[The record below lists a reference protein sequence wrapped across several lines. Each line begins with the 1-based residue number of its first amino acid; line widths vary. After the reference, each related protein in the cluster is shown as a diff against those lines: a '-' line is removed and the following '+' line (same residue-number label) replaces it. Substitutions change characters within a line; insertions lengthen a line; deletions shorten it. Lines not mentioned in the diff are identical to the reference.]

1 MNLIKDVW
9 IPTLRFSG
17 KSAEISPFEIT
28 SQIENDSDP
37 IVSLNSPRPD
47 FNGALLQFLT
57 GLLQVVF
64 PPENEIEWE
73 DLFVNP
79 PSPEILKEAM
89 TKAESAFELFGDG
102 SRFMQDTNLNEEDT
116 IFDISA
122 LFIESPGENTIKL
135 KKDFFIKR
143 NSISQICE
151 KCAGIGLFSFQTNS
165 PSGGQGHLTSIRGGG
180 PLTTFVT
187 SKLKNPKKNSLW
199 SILWLNVLPKSYFQV
214 NGHKKIPFQSVFPWT
229 NPKIEDLQSKG
240 KTTTPQDLHPLS
252 VYWSY
257 PRRILLRKETENGVC
272 DVCNRSSSVLVRS
285 YHTRTYGLSYSE
297 GGWIHPFSPY
307 YKSKES
313 WLPYHPQPGGI
324 LYHYWQTITLGKDQ
338 ENQAALVIRRFLNR
352 KIPGEQTSILTFG
365 YDMDNM
371 KARCWYESE
380 IPFFNVPPDTIE
392 KFEEQISQILNAS
405 AEVKK
410 NLRQA
415 VRNAWLDKKND
426 SKGDLTFLDVSFLKV
441 TESPFYDL
449 IRIVKETLI
458 SGITDLSTL
467 KETWLNLLNESA
479 LKLFDQY
486 ADSGNF
492 EFENIERIVNARKD
506 LRTKDLGS
514 KTRTTLGL
522 IIPEKKSKRSKK

>member
-1 MNLIKDVW
+1 
-9 IPTLRFSG
+9 
-17 KSAEISPFEIT
+17 
-28 SQIENDSDP
+28 
-37 IVSLNSPRPD
+37 
-47 FNGALLQFLT
+47 
-57 GLLQVVF
+57 
-64 PPENEIEWE
+64 
-73 DLFVNP
+73 
-79 PSPEILKEAM
+79 
-89 TKAESAFELFGDG
+89 
-102 SRFMQDTNLNEEDT
+102 
-116 IFDISA
+116 
-122 LFIESPGENTIKL
+122 
-135 KKDFFIKR
+135 
-143 NSISQICE
+143 
-151 KCAGIGLFSFQTNS
+151 
-165 PSGGQGHLTSIRGGG
+165 
-180 PLTTFVT
+180 
-187 SKLKNPKKNSLW
+187 
-199 SILWLNVLPKSYFQV
+199 
-214 NGHKKIPFQSVFPWT
+214 
-229 NPKIEDLQSKG
+229 
-240 KTTTPQDLHPLS
+240 
-252 VYWSY
+252 
-257 PRRILLRKETENGVC
+257 
-272 DVCNRSSSVLVRS
+272 
-285 YHTRTYGLSYSE
+285 
-297 GGWIHPFSPY
+297 
-307 YKSKES
+307 
-313 WLPYHPQPGGI
+313 
-324 LYHYWQTITLGKDQ
+324 
-338 ENQAALVIRRFLNR
+338 
-352 KIPGEQTSILTFG
+352 
-365 YDMDNM
+365 MDNM

-522 IIPEKKSKRSKK
+522 IIPEKKSKRSKNKDDEIPRKQRQI

>member
-1 MNLIKDVW
+1 M
-9 IPTLRFSG
+9 
-17 KSAEISPFEIT
+17 
-28 SQIENDSDP
+28 
-37 IVSLNSPRPD
+37 
-47 FNGALLQFLT
+47 
-57 GLLQVVF
+57 
-64 PPENEIEWE
+64 
-73 DLFVNP
+73 
-79 PSPEILKEAM
+79 
-89 TKAESAFELFGDG
+89 
-102 SRFMQDTNLNEEDT
+102 
-116 IFDISA
+116 
-122 LFIESPGENTIKL
+122 
-135 KKDFFIKR
+135 
-143 NSISQICE
+143 
-151 KCAGIGLFSFQTNS
+151 
-165 PSGGQGHLTSIRGGG
+165 
-180 PLTTFVT
+180 
-187 SKLKNPKKNSLW
+187 
-199 SILWLNVLPKSYFQV
+199 
-214 NGHKKIPFQSVFPWT
+214 
-229 NPKIEDLQSKG
+229 
-240 KTTTPQDLHPLS
+240 S

-272 DVCNRSSSVLVRS
+272 DVCNRSSSVLIRS